1 MKDFKIDSVI
11 LPARGSNVRWDIVVK
26 NDVVQRID
34 ASSTRQEKGSPED
47 PITML
52 LPALCHPHVH
62 LDKPYILTCNHGP
75 KDQHPDYSDL
85 APASGA
91 FTEALANTA
100 EAKKRYTEEDLY
112 LRGAQLLA
120 TSYRQG
126 VTALRAFVEIDHVTG
141 NKALKSA
148 VKLKKDFSHLM
159 EMQICAFAQDPIF
172 STEFGQENRVYME
185 SALTEYAD
193 AIDALGTTPYVEKSR
208 EAAVRNIEW
217 AIHMTL
223 ANNLH
228 LDFHLDYNLDATS
241 SSSPLTY
248 TVVDML
254 QQNQWVD
261 RADASK
267 TIVLGH
273 CTQLSSLAASELH
286 DMARRISE
294 SMLPIYFVGL
304 PTSDLFMMG
313 RPGQSAEG
321 SSRPHTRPRG
331 TLQVPS
337 LIRDYG
343 LSACL
348 SVNNVGN
355 AFTPY
360 GTGDPLQL
368 ASLGVGIYQSGTPED
383 AKILYSCVS
392 WGARRAIGLE
402 IGAAVEAGDMAEGD
416 HWRPMLL
423 VKSEG
428 EMRLPD
434 QAGGCSLVVKARPR
448 LDFKD
453 VVWDPPDMQLRSIVG
468 VTDRDG
474 ERSG

>member
-1 MKDFKIDSVI
+1 MQDLNINNVI
-11 LPARGSNVRWDIVVK
+11 LPARGSGATWNIVVK
-26 NDVVQRID
+26 DNKIHNIDVAQPERSNTD
-34 ASSTRQEKGSPED
+34 ANVTV
-47 PITML
+47 L
-52 LPALCHPHVH
+52 LPALCHPHIH

-75 KDQHPDYSDL
+75 SDQHPDYTDL
-85 APASGA
+85 APASGTFA
-91 FTEALANTA
+91 EALANTA
-100 EAKKRYTEEDLY
+100 EAKKRYTEDDLY

-126 VTALRAFVEIDHVTG
+126 VTALRAFVEIDHVTDT
-141 NKALKSA
+141 KALRTA
-148 VKLKKDFSHLM
+148 VRLKKDFSHLV

-172 STEFGQENRVYME
+172 STDFGDQNRVCIE
-185 SALTEYAD
+185 SALVEYAHD
-193 AIDALGTTPYVEKSR
+193 IDVLGSTPYVEKSR
-208 EAAVRNIEW
+208 DAAVRNIEW
-217 AIHMTL
+217 AIQTAL

-228 LDFHLDYNLDATS
+228 LDFHLDYNLDSASTLR
-241 SSSPLTY
+241 PLTY
-248 TVVDML
+248 TVVDKL
-254 QQNQWVD
+254 QQNQWAG

-273 CTQLSSLAASELH
+273 CTQLSGLTVLELR
-286 DMARRISE
+286 DLARRIRE
-294 SMLPIYFVGL
+294 SKLPIFFVGL

-313 RPGQSAEG
+313 RPADSTDGSAK
-321 SSRPHTRPRG
+321 PHTRSRG

-348 SVNNVGN
+348 GVNNVGN

-392 WGARRAIGLE
+392 WGARRAIGFE
-402 IGAAVEAGDMAEGD
+402 IGTTTEAGDVAEGD
-416 HWRPMLL
+416 DWRPMLL
-423 VKSEG
+423 VKNEQD
-428 EMRLPD
+428 MKLPD
-434 QAGGCSLVVKARPR
+434 QAGGCGLIVKARPR

-453 VVWDPPDMQLRSIVG
+453 VVWDPPDLQFRSIVG
-468 VTDRDG
+468 
-474 ERSG
+474 